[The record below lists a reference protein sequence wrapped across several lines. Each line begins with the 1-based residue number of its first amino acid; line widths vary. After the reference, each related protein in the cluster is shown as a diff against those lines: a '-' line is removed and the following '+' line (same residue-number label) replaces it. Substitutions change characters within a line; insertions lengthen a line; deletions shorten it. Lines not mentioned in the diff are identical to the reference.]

1 MEHQTNLLTMRILI
15 IEPFLGGSHA
25 EWARGYAASSRH
37 QVEIL
42 GLPGR
47 HWKWRMQGGAPVLA
61 ERYRQLHSNKLPFDL
76 FLASDMLDLAT
87 FLGLLRDLPGPRPA
101 TALYFHENQLTY
113 PGVPGRKP
121 ASGRGCDLRRWF
133 GFINFTS
140 ALAADRCFFN
150 SAYHR
155 TAFLAA
161 LPEFLERFPDFP
173 PEAGV
178 TCLEEKSEV
187 LHLGLD
193 LKRFDRYRTAPDPA
207 DPPLLLWN
215 HRWDYDK
222 NPAGF
227 FSLLLE
233 LLDYG
238 LDFRVALLGEQSGW
252 TPDFFPELKKR
263 LGKRLL
269 HCGYCEDFATY
280 ADWLWR
286 ADILPVTSRHDF
298 FGISVIEA
306 LYCGCYPLLPERLVY
321 PEHFPDGTKEPFF
334 YHGRRDL
341 RERLLA
347 LLKLSRRQRR
357 RICSGITVS
366 RYDWSRQATIHDLRL
381 EQLVLA
387 HRATAPKK
395 QES

>member
-1 MEHQTNLLTMRILI
+1 MHILI

-42 GLPGR
+42 SLPGR

-61 ERYRQLHSNKLPFDL
+61 DRYRRMHDKKRPLDL
-76 FLASDMLDLAT
+76 LLASDMLDLAT

-101 TALYFHENQLTY
+101 TTLYFHENQLTY
-113 PGVPGRKP
+113 PKAPGSSRAP
-121 ASGRGCDLRRWF
+121 AKNHDLQRWF

-140 ALAADRCFFN
+140 ALAADRCLFN

-155 TAFLAA
+155 DSFLAA
-161 LPEFLERFPDFP
+161 LPEFLDRFPDFP
-173 PEAGV
+173 PDTGISDLRES
-178 TCLEEKSEV
+178 SEV

-193 LKRFDRYRTAPDPA
+193 LKRFDRYKTSPPPS

-233 LLDYG
+233 LLDCDI
-238 LDFRVALLGEQSGW
+238 DFRVVLLGEQSGW
-252 TPDFFPELKKR
+252 VPDFFPELQKR

-269 HCGYCEDFATY
+269 HCGYCEDFASY

-321 PEHFPDGTKEPFF
+321 PEHFPDNAKEPFF

-341 RERLLA
+341 RERLLG
-347 LLKLSRRQRR
+347 LLELSRRQRQQL
-357 RICSGITVS
+357 CSSLEVS
-366 RYDWSRQATIHDLRL
+366 RYDWSRQATVYDRRL
-381 EQLVLA
+381 EQIVRE
-387 HRATAPKK
+387 HRATAREY
-395 QES
+395 QE